1 LRCFS
6 RPRPAIHGFFIHQD
20 NTMNT
25 LAINKLVFGCALGAL
40 AACSQGAGTSGGST
54 ASNAGGGPS
63 GESATTTKISGSVC
77 DLNLLTAADLVGVLD
92 KPVTGTKP
100 LAGDAQTC
108 IFITGAEPG
117 APQLSVGLRGGMG
130 RVSIA
135 SYTSGHMDAYS
146 KWEPLAGVGDG
157 AVWIPQLHE
166 VQAQQDDVLCD
177 IQPDGLSVV
186 LGNAAAQQKLGALC
200 SMIFARLHLPQSATA
215 ASVPSV
221 SGGNIVQT
229 ACEKDVAA
237 ADVAGILTAPLVK
250 QGSTINPQSC
260 AYHAA
265 AGATVTITLANGD
278 EGKFAWDIANNPA
291 NGRMDSL
298 GGIGDSALQARGGTL
313 VVARKGGM
321 ICTVDVTGTDNA
333 NGMQVITKDR
343 GTALADKL
351 GALCNKVFAAR

>member
-1 LRCFS
+1 
-6 RPRPAIHGFFIHQD
+6 
-20 NTMNT
+20 MNM
-25 LAINKLVFGCALGAL
+25 LARNRLVFGCALALGAL
-40 AACSQGAGTSGGST
+40 AACSQGAGTSGGNT
-54 ASNAGGGPS
+54 ASSIAGGSS
-63 GESATTTKISGSVC
+63 GEPAAAPKISGNVC
-77 DLNLLTAADLVGVLD
+77 DLKLLTATDLAGVLD

-108 IFITGAEPG
+108 IFTTGAEPG
-117 APQLSVGLRGGMG
+117 SPQLSVGLRGGMG
-130 RVSIA
+130 RASIA

-146 KWEPLAGVGDG
+146 KWEPLADVGDG
-157 AVWIPQLHE
+157 AVWVPQLHE

-177 IQPDGLSVV
+177 IQPDGLSVA
-186 LGNAAAQQKLGALC
+186 LGKGAAQQKLGALC
-200 SMIFARLHLPQSATA
+200 STIFARLHLPQSATA

-229 ACEKDVAA
+229 ACEKDVAP
-237 ADVAGILTAPLVK
+237 ADVAAIITAPVVR
-250 QGSTINPQSC
+250 QDSTLNPQSC

-278 EGKFAWDIANNPA
+278 DGKFAWDNANNPA

-298 GGIGDSALQARGGTL
+298 GGVGDSALQAREGTL

-321 ICTVDVTGTDNA
+321 VCTIDVSGTDNA
-333 NGMQVITKDR
+333 NGMQVITTDR
-343 GTALADKL
+343 GTALAGKL